1 MLGVQPC
8 LQQCTHTLNTL
19 PAEELS
25 PLRAGY
31 CSPSVGLSKRRILS
45 DRSRCTFFLPTLLKT
60 RPSWS
65 ISRSL
70 NTSRADTPPAVHFR
84 MSSILS
90 STTSGRT
97 TSLAE
102 LDSGWRVSWL
112 WRQQDWMR
120 RINHQRQGEMSRACH
135 NPTQG
140 DMMFNPGHLGT
151 VRDQSNQGTHQPPL
165 RTDTYGKQK
174 LLTEVI
180 DGLLASTG
188 QVMVTLN
195 GHPICSMCS
204 TERNQVRVRTHRS
217 PRGMYVAKGTYCY
230 PQLGSCVILLG
241 WGRRAGARNRSL
253 LDSLPSPMIG
263 SWPCRPQLSAFP
275 A

>member
-1 MLGVQPC
+1 
-8 LQQCTHTLNTL
+8 
-19 PAEELS
+19 
-25 PLRAGY
+25 
-31 CSPSVGLSKRRILS
+31 
-45 DRSRCTFFLPTLLKT
+45 
-60 RPSWS
+60 
-65 ISRSL
+65 
-70 NTSRADTPPAVHFR
+70 
-84 MSSILS
+84 
-90 STTSGRT
+90 
-97 TSLAE
+97 
-102 LDSGWRVSWL
+102 
-112 WRQQDWMR
+112 MR

-188 QVMVTLN
+188 QAMVTLN
-195 GHPICSMCS
+195 GHPICSMRS

-217 PRGMYVAKGTYCY
+217 PRGMCIAKDTYCY

-241 WGRRAGARNRSL
+241 WGRRADARNRNL